1 MEMMPANWEIQDQAC
16 VRVDLGV
23 LQQGETLS
31 FDISTDSEV
40 DILLFSSNA
49 ITVYQN
55 EQSYR
60 SDSVWESDSVFE
72 AFNGSGDWHWTVP
85 SDRDATR
92 WYMVVDN
99 LAHPQDS
106 GSGDQGGP
114 VASVTLDVAKIV
126 PEPFTLVDTIV
137 RLESGES
144 SVLYG
149 PFSMDEGTQ
158 VRIEASTMEGAPD
171 VFLMNQDQVDLY
183 TSGGTAAARI
193 QGTDMLLIT
202 SSRDIVWTV
211 PSSLDGT
218 DLYLVVDNRPGPSG
232 GGAGTLPIATT
243 VVLTLTPI
251 MDPTITGIPSSGTVD
266 VGSEITLDASDT
278 PNQSNQISESG
289 YSWDTDGDGFDDN
302 SGASFNISWLE
313 PTNLTIRLSVVG
325 IDGRSTSVYEEI
337 RVEDISPPSAD
348 ISVEGI
354 LERAFNEDIVISASF
369 EDNWGIS
376 MVEWLVDGIVITE
389 STSDFDSTKTFS
401 HVFQSGEESGIHLI
415 TLRVT
420 DLSGMIAE
428 DTASIQVFDS
438 SPPVEGD
445 YDDSQSSVVGEMI
458 TLEVPFED
466 DESVN
471 IYYSWDFDALVDSD
485 GDGDED
491 NDEDAVGPSVS
502 HVFDSSGVYR
512 VICRAQNDE
521 GLVSEAEILVSV
533 TLTSGDDELGMTEI
547 LMAVAAV
554 ILLAII
560 SFVLYLRIASN
571 RRMSALLAEEEKS
584 DDGQESEPTEISVED
599 QKAMW
604 GLVVQFPPPPLPRVL
619 VQ

>member
-1 MEMMPANWEIQDQAC
+1 MATCSPIVNADTRGVIICASADMEMMPANWEIQDQAC

-31 FDISTDSEV
+31 FDISTNSEV

-92 WYMVVDN
+92 WYMIVDN

-106 GSGDQGGP
+106 GSGDQGGS

-149 PFSMDEGTQ
+149 PVSMDEGTQ

-232 GGAGTLPIATT
+232 GGAGTLPIAST
-243 VVLTLTPI
+243 VVLSLTPI
-251 MDPTITGIPSSGTVD
+251 MDPTITAVSYTH
-266 VGSEITLDASDT
+266 L
-278 PNQSNQISESG
+278 
-289 YSWDTDGDGFDDN
+289 
-302 SGASFNISWLE
+302 
-313 PTNLTIRLSVVG
+313 
-325 IDGRSTSVYEEI
+325 
-337 RVEDISPPSAD
+337 
-348 ISVEGI
+348 
-354 LERAFNEDIVISASF
+354 RAHETRHD
-369 EDNWGIS
+369 
-376 MVEWLVDGIVITE
+376 LV
-389 STSDFDSTKTFS
+389 
-401 HVFQSGEESGIHLI
+401 
-415 TLRVT
+415 
-420 DLSGMIAE
+420 
-428 DTASIQVFDS
+428 
-438 SPPVEGD
+438 
-445 YDDSQSSVVGEMI
+445 
-458 TLEVPFED
+458 
-466 DESVN
+466 
-471 IYYSWDFDALVDSD
+471 
-485 GDGDED
+485 
-491 NDEDAVGPSVS
+491 
-502 HVFDSSGVYR
+502 
-512 VICRAQNDE
+512 
-521 GLVSEAEILVSV
+521 
-533 TLTSGDDELGMTEI
+533 
-547 LMAVAAV
+547 
-554 ILLAII
+554 
-560 SFVLYLRIASN
+560 
-571 RRMSALLAEEEKS
+571 
-584 DDGQESEPTEISVED
+584 
-599 QKAMW
+599 
-604 GLVVQFPPPPLPRVL
+604 
-619 VQ
+619 